1 MSKATVNVAIYCRKS
16 TEEGL
21 DSDFNSL
28 DAQRQSCESFITSQ
42 KNEGWVALPESYSDG
57 GFSGSNTERP
67 GLQALLRDVEAGKVQ
82 VIAVYKLDRLSRSL
96 IDFVALL
103 EKLEKHGVAFVS
115 VTQHFNTATPMGR
128 LMLNILICFAQFER
142 ENMIERVRD
151 KIAATKR
158 LGKWCGGQPPLGY
171 DVVPGGRKIVIN
183 EAEAAQV
190 QAIFDLYLEL
200 RSIAEVKRELDER
213 GWVNKRRTSRKGR
226 ISGGNPW
233 LKSTLGNLLGN
244 ITYTGRIAYQGEIYQ
259 GEHQAIIDI
268 ETYEKVQHM
277 LAQQKQCRGAERRIK
292 HYALLRG
299 LLRCGACD
307 CGMTYS
313 WSRRNAKLYGYYHCA
328 NSRVEGAETCPLPS
342 VPAAEIEKLVVDEVA
357 VIAKSREVIDRVV
370 AEALVQHEAAV
381 ATLQERIAEAEAL
394 AKQAASSARRN
405 PDDAIQSGLQRQAE
419 MQVEALR
426 ASLAAA
432 EKVRPSSYKA
442 KRTLAQFEPIWTA
455 LTKQERHRFMREIVE
470 SVTLDGHT
478 GKVAFTFRSEGFAKL
493 ANWEDKA

>member
-1 MSKATVNVAIYCRKS
+1 MSKATVNVAVYCRKS
-16 TEEGL
+16 TDEGL

-28 DAQRQSCESFITSQ
+28 DAQRQSCENFIASQ
-42 KNEGWVALPESYSDG
+42 KNEGWVALPETYSDG

-226 ISGGNPW
+226 ISGGKPW

-292 HYALLRG
+292 HHALLGG

-313 WSRRNAKLYGYYHCA
+313 WSRRKTKVYGYYSCA
-328 NSRVEGAETCPLPS
+328 NSRVEGAEHCPLPN
-342 VPAAEIEKLVVDEVA
+342 VPAAEIEKLVVDEIA
-357 VIAKSREVIDRVV
+357 TIAKAPEVIDRVI
-370 AEALVQHEAAV
+370 AEASVQHDQAIAK
-381 ATLQERIAEAEAL
+381 LQERVEEAEKL
-394 AKQAASSARRN
+394 VKQAAASAQRN
-405 PDDAIQSGLQRQAE
+405 PEDAIQSGLKRQAD

-426 ASLAAA
+426 ANLAAA
-432 EKVRPSSYKA
+432 EKIRPSSYKA
-442 KRTLAQFEPIWTA
+442 KRMLAQFELIWTA
-455 LTKQERHRFMREIVE
+455 LTKQERHRFMQEIVE
-470 SVTLDGHT
+470 HVTLDGHT
-478 GKVAFTFRSEGFAKL
+478 GKVAFTFKAEGFAQL
-493 ANWEDKA
+493 ANWENKA